1 MKSPVYG
8 EKLAIKAPVAV
19 CSSRIVLGNQAELK
33 PINMQVSDRG
43 R

>member
-8 EKLAIKAPVAV
+8 EKLAIKAPAAL
-19 CSSRIVLGNQAELK
+19 CSSRVVLGNQAELK